1 MTQHQGD
8 GMVPSINPSRTKRD
22 YALLGLI
29 WLLSNLSDRLWLSL
43 NQAVPAWDQSNHL
56 TNALLYLRALQT
68 PDIFQGE
75 WWRQLWMLSPKYPPF
90 TYLASVPFQ
99 ALFGP
104 GNDQALLTAFLYSG
118 ILLICVYHLGKVLF
132 NREIGLWAAAIT
144 VLLPRL
150 YQNRVQ
156 FLLDNPLLML
166 AIAAFTCLT
175 YWRLAKS
182 GKQQGVWIT
191 LFSICLGLGLLTKQS
206 ILFYLIFPLLFLG
219 ITNLVQR
226 QWLRL
231 LQLAIALIGSSLLWY
246 PWYRT
251 NWIYLFSTASN
262 SNAIPAS
269 LEGDPPV
276 NTLAAWVYYAKDLPL
291 AVSWVLLIMPIVG
304 ILLHLLK
311 RFPSDKNALTSQ
323 KLTKGM
329 IWLGIYGGGTYL
341 VCSAL
346 YNKDSRYII
355 PYLPVLAIVLAYG
368 LTRWRGRWLWVRW
381 ATLSLAILATLTNLF
396 PIPGSDALSQFL
408 SPEVLFRPYLG
419 QPVPNAAI
427 YQTAIAQTPYQ
438 IVNLG
443 VIPNTDQIN
452 PNTLNYFGT
461 LNNHQ
466 GFGRELGSSP
476 EKVQEDSQN
485 FPWFLRKTGENG
497 YAQPPQ
503 LAWADQLPNHPDF
516 ERVKQWSL
524 ADQSQVELYHRRN
537 PRVSIEP
544 LDHSPPQV
552 TLTQIQVPEKTPPG
566 QPLPITY
573 QWSGNTALFADG
585 LVLLTWRS
593 VENPNSFWLHDH
605 GLGLSEF
612 FANAS
617 LDHQKNYPGLR
628 LIERTA
634 TFPPTNLPAG
644 NYQLEALY
652 LNRRTGA
659 TQKITVPNTLITLDR
674 QAPRLPAPP
683 LDFVTQLRQLAL
695 NLPQGRRGLDPVF
708 QQVDRLNLYDPLQ
721 DYLKQADVSLAYR
734 LKQGE
739 PDPIPLTYALVLA
752 RVLQQN
758 PQTAIAAL
766 QSLVK
771 LDSQN
776 PYSHAYLAFVY
787 LYNWQGKAAQQ
798 ALEPALQLDPQNP
811 DLLALKGISL
821 IMQGNLWGGWQTIK
835 PLLKSG

>member
-1 MTQHQGD
+1 
-8 GMVPSINPSRTKRD
+8 MVMAKRQWFPAFQSANFTD
-22 YALLGLI
+22 YGILGLI
-29 WLLSNLSDRLWLSL
+29 WLLSNLGDRLWLSL

-56 TNALLYLRALQT
+56 TNSLLYLRALQT
-68 PDIFQGE
+68 PDFLNGE
-75 WWRQLWMLSPKYPPF
+75 WWRQLWMLSPKYPPL
-90 TYLASVPFQ
+90 TYLLSVPFQ
-99 ALFGP
+99 ALFGA
-104 GNDQALLTAFLYSG
+104 GNNQALLTTFLYSG
-118 ILLICVYHLGKVLF
+118 ILLICVYQLGKVLF
-132 NREIGLWAAAIT
+132 NGEIGLWAAAIT

-150 YQNRVQ
+150 YQNRLQ

-166 AIAAFTCLT
+166 VIAAFTCLT
-175 YWRLAKS
+175 YWRLANPR
-182 GKQQGVWIT
+182 KQQWFWII

-219 ITNLVQR
+219 ITNLIHR

-231 LQLAIALIGSSLLWY
+231 LQLAIALIVSSLIWF

-269 LEGDPPV
+269 LEGDPPI

-291 AVSWVLLIMPIVG
+291 AVSWVLLIVPIVG

-311 RFPSDKNALTSQ
+311 RFPSNKNALTQQ
-323 KLTKGM
+323 KLRKGM
-329 IWLGIYGGGTYL
+329 VWLGIYVGGTYL

-355 PYLPVLAIVLAYG
+355 PYLPVLAILLAYG
-368 LTRWRGRWLWVRW
+368 LTRWRERWLWVRW
-381 ATLSLAILATLTNLF
+381 ATLSLAILATVTNLF
-396 PIPGSDALSQFL
+396 PIPGSDAISQFL

-419 QPVPNAAI
+419 QPVPNQAI
-427 YQTAIAQTPYQ
+427 YQTAIAKTPYQ

-443 VIPNTDQIN
+443 VIPNTDQMN

-461 LNNHQ
+461 LADYQ

-476 EKVQEDSQN
+476 EKVKEDSQN
-485 FPWFLRKTGENG
+485 FNWFLRKTGENG

-503 LAWADQLPNHPDF
+503 LAWADQLPQNPNF
-516 ERVKQWSL
+516 ELVKQWSL
-524 ADQSQVELYHRRN
+524 ADQNQVELYHRR
-537 PRVSIEP
+537 EP
-544 LDHSPPQV
+544 GVTIQPLNISPTQV
-552 TLTQIQVPEKTPPG
+552 TLTQIQVPEKAPPG

-573 QWSGNTALFADG
+573 QWSGNTQLFADG

-593 VENPNSFWLHDH
+593 VNNPQAFWLHDH

-612 FANAS
+612 FVNHATENT
-617 LDHQKNYPGLR
+617 GLT
-628 LIERTA
+628 LTEKTA
-634 TFPPTNLPAG
+634 TFPPQNLPNG
-644 NYQLEALY
+644 DYQLEAIY
-652 LNRRTGA
+652 LNRRTGE
-659 TQKITVPNTLITLDR
+659 TQALTVPQTLITLDS
-674 QAPRLPAPP
+674 QATTLTAPP

-695 NLPQGRRGLDPVF
+695 NLPQGRKGLDPVF

-721 DYLKQADVSLAYR
+721 DYLKQADLTLSYR
-734 LKQGE
+734 LDHDAT
-739 PDPIPLTYALVLA
+739 DPIPLTYALVLS

-835 PLLKSG
+835 PLLNPST